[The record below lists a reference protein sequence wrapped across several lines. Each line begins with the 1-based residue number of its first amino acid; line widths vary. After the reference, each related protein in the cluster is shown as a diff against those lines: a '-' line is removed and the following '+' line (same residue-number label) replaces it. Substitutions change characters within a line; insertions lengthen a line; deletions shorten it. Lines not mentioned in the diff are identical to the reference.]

1 MMVSDELSEVLDE
14 FAQTMVTD
22 FPIQGILDH
31 LVRRIVE
38 VMPVSAAGVT
48 LISPTIQPRYV
59 AASNDDALRFEKL
72 QTDLEQGPCVFAYK
86 TGEAVAVADLRVEKR
101 FPEFSTRALRE
112 GMAAVYAFPLRQG
125 GSKPL
130 GALDL
135 YRDEPGGLS
144 PDSMHAAQTLANV
157 AAAYLLNAQARS
169 ELQAS
174 ADSAREAALH
184 DPLTGLPNRVLLLER
199 IAHASA
205 LERRSQRT
213 SALLFIDLDRFKD
226 INDTYGH
233 QVGDE
238 ALIAIAERLP
248 KVLRPG
254 DTLARVYGD
263 EFAVLCEGLADA
275 SEAEPILA
283 RVQAAFDEPFNVGKT
298 TLQVAASV
306 GVAFTQGDAD
316 RLAEDLLRDAD
327 LEMYE
332 AKREPDHRPRR
343 FDLRELDRAA
353 GRVDLE
359 QDLRNAMGRSAELY
373 LEYQPIVT
381 AADGRI
387 TGAEALLRWRHPSQ
401 GLIPP
406 AVLIPLAERCGLIV
420 ELGRWV
426 LEQAQSDQHG
436 WHDPESGAI
445 QLAVNVSAHQLMSDG
460 FAESVASA
468 VAGATTQPHLLTL
481 EMTESV
487 FVRDP
492 ERALTVL
499 NEIKD
504 MGIKVALD
512 DFGTGY
518 SSLSYLKRYPVDSLK
533 IDQEFVSDLGT
544 AASSTAIIA
553 AIVSLAHD
561 LGMGVVGEGVETA
574 QQRARLAELECD
586 WCQGNYFARPM
597 STANLDAVVSRC
609 SPGDQIFP
617 VSGTQPTAWKRAD
630 NLRSRGQVPMETIAS
645 ADP

>member
-1 MMVSDELSEVLDE
+1 MIVSDQLSEVLDE

-22 FPIQGILDH
+22 FAIQGILDH
-31 LVRRIVE
+31 LVGRIVE

-48 LISPTIQPRYV
+48 LISSTIQPRHV

-72 QTDLEQGPCVFAYK
+72 QTDLEQGPCVFASE

-101 FPEFSTRALRE
+101 FPEFSTQAVRE
-112 GMAAVYAFPLRQG
+112 GMAAVFTFPLRHG
-125 GSKPL
+125 GSDAL

-169 ELQAS
+169 DLQAS
-174 ADSAREAALH
+174 ADRAREAALH
-184 DPLTGLPNRVLLLER
+184 DPLTGLPNRILLLER

-213 SALLFIDLDRFKD
+213 SALLFIDLDRFKE

-238 ALIAIAERLP
+238 ALIAIAARLP
-248 KVLRPG
+248 QVLRPG

-263 EFAVLCEGLADA
+263 EFAVFCEDLADA

-283 RVQAAFDEPFNVGKT
+283 RVQAAFGEPFNLGKT
-298 TLQVAASV
+298 TLHVAASV

-316 RLAEDLLRDAD
+316 RLPEDLLHDAD
-327 LEMYE
+327 LEMYK
-332 AKREPDHRPRR
+332 AKRECGERPRS
-343 FDLRELDRAA
+343 FDLRELPRAA
-353 GRVDLE
+353 GPVNLE
-359 QDLRNAMGRSAELY
+359 QDLRSAMGRSAELY

-387 TGAEALLRWRHPSQ
+387 TGAEALLRWRHPSH

-420 ELGRWV
+420 ELGRWA
-426 LEQAQSDQHG
+426 LEQARTDQRG
-436 WHDPESGAI
+436 WHDPESGRL
-445 QLAVNVSAHQLMSDG
+445 QLAVNVSAHQLMSVG
-460 FAESVASA
+460 FAESVATA
-468 VAGATTQPHLLTL
+468 VAGAGTTQPHLLTL

-487 FVRDP
+487 FIRDP

-499 NEIKD
+499 NDIKD
-504 MGIKVALD
+504 MGVKVALD

-518 SSLSYLKRYPVDSLK
+518 SSLSYLKRYPVDWLK
-533 IDQEFVSDLGT
+533 IDQEFVSDLDT
-544 AASSTAIIA
+544 AAPSTAIIA
-553 AIVSLAHD
+553 AVVGLAHD

-574 QQRARLAELECD
+574 QQRARLSELECD
-586 WCQGNYFARPM
+586 CCQGNYFARPM
-597 STANLDAVVSRC
+597 STAKLNAVLSQS

-617 VSGTQPTAWKRAD
+617 VSGTQPAARKRAE
-630 NLRSRGQVPMETIAS
+630 NLWSQRQVPME
-645 ADP
+645 PLN